1 MTRARLE
8 RLLRRLG
15 APGVAAVGILLFC
28 AAFWASAIAPVAERH
43 ARAAETL
50 ARLDGARAGGSQS
63 ADDGLD
69 TFYQFFRSGKSSAD
83 WLQRIYALARKEGLQ
98 LRQGTY
104 RFERGERLSR
114 YEVTLPVR
122 GSYAQI
128 RRFTADVLNEVPVAS
143 LDGIGFERKRADD
156 PQVEAQVKFTLFL
169 DGSADAAG
177 KQ

>member
-1 MTRARLE
+1 MMRARLE

-28 AAFWASAIAPVAERH
+28 AAFWGSAIAPLAERH
-43 ARAAETL
+43 ARAAEL
-50 ARLDGARAGGSQS
+50 VERLDAARAGGQP

-69 TFYQFFRSGKSSAD
+69 TFYQFFRGGKSSAD

-104 RFERGERLSR
+104 RYDRGERLSR

-169 DGSADAAG
+169 DSSADAAG
-177 KQ
+177 RR